1 MLHFI
6 SWHQYVVFLLIAL
19 VIYYLAIWVIYFKA
33 KIPSLAD
40 LRQQPGLSFGG
51 DERANEETS
60 PLQEA
65 IENIRLS
72 FRKGL
77 HKDELVFA
85 LQQQLK
91 VYQQNN
97 DPRFR
102 ETINGFISES
112 ADKCSIHLSEEDL
125 RVLWI

>member
-6 SWHQYVVFLLIAL
+6 SWHQYFVFLLIAL
-19 VIYYLAIWVIYFKA
+19 VIYYLGIWVIYFKA
-33 KIPSLAD
+33 RIPSFAD
-40 LRQQPGLSFGG
+40 FRQKSGQSFAG

-65 IENIRLS
+65 IESIRPS

-91 VYQQNN
+91 PYQQNN
-97 DPRFR
+97 EAGFR
-102 ETINGFISES
+102 QTINGFITES